1 MFTTLNNLELNEK
14 GIVKS
19 ISCDDRITR
28 RLYDLGLL
36 ENTVI
41 CPIFSSPFGD
51 PRAYEF
57 RGNIIAIRNDDANN
71 IVVNVKN
78 RWVLKSST

>member
-19 ISCDDRITR
+19 ISCNDRITR

-51 PRAYEF
+51 PKAYEF

>member
-19 ISCDDRITR
+19 ISCDNRITR

-51 PRAYEF
+51 PKAYEF

-78 RWVLKSST
+78 R

>member
-57 RGNIIAIRNDDANN
+57 RGNIIAIRNDDANH
-71 IVVNVKN
+71 ITIEVKD
-78 RWVLKSST
+78 R

>member
-19 ISCDDRITR
+19 ISCNDRITR

-51 PRAYEF
+51 PKAYEF

-78 RWVLKSST
+78 R

>member
-1 MFTTLNNLELNEK
+1 MFTTLNNLELNKK

-57 RGNIIAIRNDDANN
+57 RGNIIAIRNDDANH
-71 IVVNVKN
+71 ITIEVKD
-78 RWVLKSST
+78 R

>member
-19 ISCDDRITR
+19 ISCNDRITR

-71 IVVNVKN
+71 ITIEVKD
-78 RWVLKSST
+78 R

>member
-19 ISCDDRITR
+19 ISCDNRITR

-78 RWVLKSST
+78 R

>member
-1 MFTTLNNLELNEK
+1 MFTTLNNLELNKK

-57 RGNIIAIRNDDANN
+57 RGNIIAIRNDDANH
-71 IVVNVKN
+71 ITVEVKD
-78 RWVLKSST
+78 R

>member
-1 MFTTLNNLELNEK
+1 MCTTLNNLKLNEK

-51 PRAYEF
+51 PTAFEF
-57 RGNIIAIRNDDANN
+57 RGNIIAIRQDDSSKILVDTN
-71 IVVNVKN
+71 I
-78 RWVLKSST
+78 

>member
-1 MFTTLNNLELNEK
+1 MCTTLNNLKLNKK

-36 ENTVI
+36 ENTLI

-57 RGNIIAIRNDDANN
+57 RGNIIAIRNNDANN
-71 IVVNVKN
+71 IVVDVKD
-78 RWVLKSST
+78 K

>member
-1 MFTTLNNLELNEK
+1 MFTTLNNLKINEK
-14 GIVKS
+14 GIVKK
-19 ISCDDRITR
+19 ISCNDRITR

-36 ENTVI
+36 ENTCI

-71 IVVNVKN
+71 IAVEVKEN
-78 RWVLKSST
+78 GLNN

>member
-57 RGNIIAIRNDDANN
+57 RGNIIAIRNDDANH
-71 IVVNVKN
+71 ITIEVKD
-78 RWVLKSST
+78 RWA

>member
-1 MFTTLNNLELNEK
+1 MFTTLNNLELNKK

-57 RGNIIAIRNDDANN
+57 RGNIIAIRNDDANH
-71 IVVNVKN
+71 ITIEVKD
-78 RWVLKSST
+78 RWA